1 MLVFLQLIFLALT
14 LYIAYNNKKLTLITT
29 VLNREG
35 YMNASQIISD
45 DMTLEEK
52 LTAID
57 KALAAAQAQAQ
68 QSAADAGSMYVP
80 LDPAELT
87 MCEGCQ

>member
-1 MLVFLQLIFLALT
+1 
-14 LYIAYNNKKLTLITT
+14 
-29 VLNREG
+29 
-35 YMNASQIISD
+35 MNANQILND

-52 LTAID
+52 LAAID
-57 KALAAAQAQAQ
+57 LAMKNAQEQANEEAAQNGTI
-68 QSAADAGSMYVP
+68 AAP